1 MEFEQAYEALWRSY
15 AQGLAMGSGDWLAA
29 LFAEDGVIL
38 GPGVEPVVGREA
50 IRAHQEEFLGAFEIQ
65 LDMQTDET
73 EDLGKRGWGRGT
85 FAMQLTPKSGGE
97 TTKHT
102 GKYLNIVQRRDDGT
116 LEIVRHCWNADQ
128 PLPRQ

>member
-1 MEFEQAYEALWRSY
+1 VAFLRARPCDGFLPDWADGAKIER
-15 AQGLAMGSGDWLAA
+15 AQQ